1 MKLSMPRFDQA
12 PVLVV
17 GDVMLDRYWHGG
29 TSRISP
35 EAPVPVVK
43 VDQIEDRP
51 GGAANVALNIAALGA
66 PASLVGVT
74 GDDEAAESL
83 ANSLKA
89 AGVLARFQ
97 RIANQPTIVKL
108 RVISRHQQLLRIDF
122 EEAFNTDPLALSAE
136 VYSLLDGIKVLV
148 LSDYGKGALRN
159 HQALI
164 QAARKRGIPVLAD
177 PKGKDFTI
185 YRGASLITPNL
196 SEFEAIVG
204 HCEDEAQLVTKGAQ
218 LMQELDL
225 GALLV
230 TRGEHGMTLLRP
242 DQQALHL
249 PARAR
254 EVFDV
259 TGAGDTVISTLAAAI
274 AAGEELP
281 HAVALANLAAGIVV
295 GKLGTAAISAP
306 ELRRAIQREE
316 GSERGVLGLEQLLLA
331 VDDARAHKEKIVFTN
346 GCFDILHAGHVTY
359 LEQARAQG
367 DRLIVAVGRRPV
379 TTDLLA
385 SDSGVDLDERGFIYV
400 DDYCTTSVPGVYA
413 IGDVVR
419 GLMLAHKASEEGIMV
434 VERIKGHKA
443 QMNYNLIPSVIYTHP
458 EIAWVGK
465 TEQTLKAEGVE
476 VNVGTFPFAASGR
489 AMAANDTGGFVKIIA
504 DAKTDRVLG
513 VHVIGP
519 SAAELVQQ
527 GAIAMEFGSSAE
539 DIGMMVF
546 SHPTLSEA
554 LHEAALA
561 VNGGAIHIQNRKKR

>member
-43 VDQIEDRP
+43 VEQIEDRP

-74 GDDEAAESL
+74 GEDEAAESL

-89 AGVLARFQ
+89 AGVRARFQ
-97 RIANQPTIVKL
+97 RIAHQPTIVKL
-108 RVISRHQQLLRIDF
+108 RVMSRHQQLLRIDF
-122 EEAFNTDPLALSAE
+122 EEPFATDAEALSAE
-136 VYSLLDGIKVLV
+136 VDALLDGIKVLV
-148 LSDYGKGALRN
+148 LSDYGKGALKN

-164 QAARKRGIPVLAD
+164 KSARERGIPVLAD
-177 PKGKDFTI
+177 PKGKDFAI
-185 YRGASLITPNL
+185 YRGASVITPNL

-204 HCEDEAQLVTKGAQ
+204 HCVDEAELVAKGAQ
-218 LMQELDL
+218 LMSELEL

-242 DQQALHL
+242 GFPALHL

-316 GSERGVLGLEQLLLA
+316 GSERGVLTLEQLLLA
-331 VDDARAHKEKIVFTN
+331 IDDARAHKEKIVFTN

-367 DRLIVAVGRRPV
+367 DRLIVAVNDDASVSRLKGPGRPINSVDRRMAVLAGLGAVDWVISFSEGTPEN
-379 TTDLLA
+379 LL
-385 SDSGVDLDERGFIYV
+385 SHVKPDVLVKGG
-400 DDYCTTSVPGVYA
+400 DYG
-413 IGDVVR
+413 IDQVV
-419 GLMLAHKASEEGIMV
+419 GADIVQAYG
-434 VERIKGHKA
+434 G
-443 QMNYNLIPSVIYTHP
+443 
-458 EIAWVGK
+458 
-465 TEQTLKAEGVE
+465 E
-476 VNVGTFPFAASGR
+476 V
-489 AMAANDTGGFVKIIA
+489 
-504 DAKTDRVLG
+504 RVLG
-513 VHVIGP
+513 
-519 SAAELVQQ
+519 LVENSSTT
-527 GAIAMEFGSSAE
+527 AIVEKIRG
-539 DIGMMVF
+539 
-546 SHPTLSEA
+546 
-554 LHEAALA
+554 
-561 VNGGAIHIQNRKKR
+561 Q